1 MSMNT
6 YANIA
11 MTVEGSGIAKI
22 APVEYEKFNKLFTEV
37 SERCDD
43 LSCDSEFGFMGNEDE
58 DVLKELSTL
67 LDELM
72 TAVYNACGM
81 RPQFG
86 YHEHEEG
93 DDIDGWY
100 WEFEFYDVFVLSPN
114 AQKLHDRGI
123 NIIRCGYTTFG

>member
-1 MSMNT
+1 MPMKT
-6 YANIA
+6 YTNFA
-11 MTVEGSGIAKI
+11 MTIEGSDIAKI

-43 LSCDSEFGFMGNEDE
+43 LSCDVDLGFEGNEDD
-58 DVLKELSTL
+58 DVLKELSNL

-72 TAVYNACGM
+72 TAVYDACGM
-81 RPQFG
+81 RPRFG
-86 YHEHEEG
+86 YHENEEA

-100 WEFEFYDVFVLSPN
+100 WEFDIDDVYVLSPN